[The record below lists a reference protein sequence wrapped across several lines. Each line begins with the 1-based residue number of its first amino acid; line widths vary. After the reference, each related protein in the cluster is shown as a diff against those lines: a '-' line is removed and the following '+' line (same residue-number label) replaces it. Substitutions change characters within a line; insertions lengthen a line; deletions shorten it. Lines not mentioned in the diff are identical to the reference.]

1 MKNVTFYI
9 PTNTVFDQTILLC
22 MRYITTVLYDN
33 LNNKILS
40 WLVMIDLKK
49 VFDTVLHERLLL
61 KLEHYV
67 VRGVALQLLKNY
79 RTDRKNMYS
88 KYKWINL
95 DAETQ

>member
-9 PTNTVFDQTILLC
+9 PTNTVFDLTILLC

-49 VFDTVLHERLLL
+49 VFDTVSHERLLL

-79 RTDRKNMYS
+79 RTDRKNM
-88 KYKWINL
+88 
-95 DAETQ
+95 